1 MNAGCG
7 TSHHGL
13 VNRVGGLIRKD
24 AGGQAGDHPDHTD
37 FMRCLQHIVIDE
49 DVVSLEKKKKKIEIA
64 VISYRFIILNLLL
77 SLCHVTGNVPRWVC
91 FTMFT

>member
-1 MNAGCG
+1 MNAGCE

-49 DVVSLEKKKKKIEIA
+49 DVVSLEKKKKIEIA
-64 VISYRFIILNLLL
+64 VTEKNKKQTTISAFPLHLELPK
-77 SLCHVTGNVPRWVC
+77 T
-91 FTMFT
+91 